1 MFIIFPNLSIFPLH
15 PDLNKT
21 GWRFFRTG
29 FGFLVKVTNR
39 EACFAA
45 GKKSLMVSERGRGE
59 LKSGIVEIFTNY
71 AIFMCVFSIALI
83 LDVSTVCSAGVS
95 LTCCVCARLV
105 ASMFVFCV
113 FARLCQSCG
122 SRLNRKLV
130 AKRKHDDTQWEKI
143 STEIVSDELQTSP
156 VTQFLEEIFYV
167 EIKNPHLPDKSWVIG
182 QHL

>member
-1 MFIIFPNLSIFPLH
+1 MFLIFPNLSIFPPRSQQNRMEIF
-15 PDLNKT
+15 PDWIWLFGKSYKSRGLLCCRQEIPN
-21 GWRFFRTG
+21 G
-29 FGFLVKVTNR
+29 FW
-39 EACFAA
+39 E
-45 GKKSLMVSERGRGE
+45 GRGE

-95 LTCCVCARLV
+95 LTCCVCARPV

-143 STEIVSDELQTSP
+143 LTEIVSDELQTSP
-156 VTQFLEEIFYV
+156 VTQFLEAIFMW
-167 EIKNPHLPDKSWVIG
+167 K
-182 QHL
+182 